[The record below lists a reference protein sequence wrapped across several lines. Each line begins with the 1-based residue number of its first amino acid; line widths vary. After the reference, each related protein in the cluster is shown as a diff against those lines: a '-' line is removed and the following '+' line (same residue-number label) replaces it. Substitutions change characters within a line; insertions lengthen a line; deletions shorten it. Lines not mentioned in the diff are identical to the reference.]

1 MRKIFFD
8 RPANAPKAK
17 EGNLPDNVKG
27 KGKYNKLASTTI
39 DATYSKGEYTERK
52 EVEPSKVPTKL
63 ELARMRREKSKRDR
77 DTVSKGVIKTNWKPH
92 G

>member
-1 MRKIFFD
+1 MRKIFFE

-52 EVEPSKVPTKL
+52 EVVSPTRLTNK
-63 ELARMRREKSKRDR
+63 ELAKMRREKSKRDLGMV
-77 DTVSKGVIKTNWKPH
+77 TKGPIKTNWKPH